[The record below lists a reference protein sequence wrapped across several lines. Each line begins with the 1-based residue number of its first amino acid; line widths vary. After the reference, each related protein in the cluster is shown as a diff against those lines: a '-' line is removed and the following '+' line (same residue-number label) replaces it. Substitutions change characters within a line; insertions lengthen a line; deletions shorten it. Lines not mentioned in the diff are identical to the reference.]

1 MHCGPPA
8 WGEYQCR
15 ERAGERLDIYN
26 QAARKTRQ
34 VGGHIVDEVPQKTVL
49 MADDDAEDCWLA
61 TEAFAETGAKAA
73 LSCVMDGA
81 QLMSYLKEHSRSEAN
96 RLPDLILLDLN
107 MPGKDGREAH
117 IEIKS
122 DPDLQHIP
130 IVILT
135 TSEEPEDAD
144 LTLKAGAELFITK
157 PATFSEWVEMMKSLA
172 EHWINTLLE

>member
-1 MHCGPPA
+1 MDEGPP
-8 WGEYQCR
+8 
-15 ERAGERLDIYN
+15 
-26 QAARKTRQ
+26 
-34 VGGHIVDEVPQKTVL
+34 KTVL

-61 TEAFAETGAKAA
+61 TEAFAESGAKAA
-73 LSCVMDGA
+73 LSCVLDGT
-81 QLMSYLKEHSRSEAN
+81 QLMSYLKEHSRSESK

-107 MPGKDGREAH
+107 MPGKDGRDAL

-122 DPDLQHIP
+122 DPVLRHIP
-130 IVILT
+130 IVVLT

-172 EHWINTLLE
+172 EQWIQPGTEG